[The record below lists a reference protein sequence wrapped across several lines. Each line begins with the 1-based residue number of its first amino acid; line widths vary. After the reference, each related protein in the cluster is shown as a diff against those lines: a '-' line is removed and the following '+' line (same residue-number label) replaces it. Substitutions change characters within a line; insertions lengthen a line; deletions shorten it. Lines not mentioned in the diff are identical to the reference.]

1 MSFIDFFKSV
11 FGLLGSGGAL
21 VIVVVVALVSL
32 GIYKFVK
39 DLLPW

>member
-1 MSFIDFFKSV
+1 MTFIVFFKQV

-21 VIVVVVALVSL
+21 VISLVVFLVGL

-39 DLLPW
+39 DWLPW

>member
-1 MSFIDFFKSV
+1 MTFLDFFKSV
-11 FGLLGSGGAL
+11 FSLFGSGGAL
-21 VIVVVVALVSL
+21 VIAVVVFLVAL

>member
-11 FGLLGSGGAL
+11 FGLFGSGGTL
-21 VIVVVVALVSL
+21 VITVVVFLVGL

>member
-1 MSFIDFFKSV
+1 MSFINFIKSV
-11 FGLLGSGGAL
+11 LGLFGSGGAFL
-21 VIVVVVALVSL
+21 LAVVVFLVSL

>member
-1 MSFIDFFKSV
+1 MTFIGFFKQV

-21 VIVVVVALVSL
+21 VISLVAFLVGL

-39 DLLPW
+39 DWLPW

>member
-1 MSFIDFFKSV
+1 MSFLTFFRSV
-11 FGLLGSGGAL
+11 FGLLGSGGEL

>member
-11 FGLLGSGGAL
+11 FGLFGSGGQFIILL
-21 VIVVVVALVSL
+21 VVFLVGL

>member
-1 MSFIDFFKSV
+1 MTFIDFFKQV

-21 VIVVVVALVSL
+21 VIAVVVSLVAL

-39 DLLPW
+39 DWLPW

>member
-1 MSFIDFFKSV
+1 MSFINFFKSV
-11 FGLLGSGGAL
+11 FGLFGSGGTL
-21 VIVVVVALVSL
+21 VITVVVLLVTL

>member
-1 MSFIDFFKSV
+1 MSFIDFFSSV
-11 FGLLGSGGAL
+11 FGLLGTGGEFL
-21 VIVVVVALVSL
+21 VLLVAFLVTL